1 MTWTPSHGK
10 TVGMSHP
17 HEPVGEWWRDQVAA
31 LHRWGRL
38 VLRDEDDSVHQ
49 MRVTVRRLRSVL
61 ATYRPL
67 LDTEQTEPFRA
78 ELKWLAALLGD
89 VRDAEVLRKRLRQ
102 WSAEHGPGPS
112 GVDAL
117 RAALTERQAVGRARL
132 LPELDGERYRALT
145 AAIAA
150 ADGLPWSGSVPGKKK
165 LRKRVRRD
173 WRRLAA
179 AVDAAENADAAV
191 ERRRQLHEVRKK
203 AKRTRYTAESLRE
216 VFGKDAERLADAARS
231 IQSALGDLNDTAVM
245 IRAIEDIPGRDDALR
260 EFLEAEEVAA
270 KAAEEKF
277 ASVWKKANR
286 SKVHGWLNP

>member
-1 MTWTPSHGK
+1 
-10 TVGMSHP
+10 MSHP

-31 LHRWGRL
+31 LHHWGRL

-67 LDTEQTEPFRA
+67 LDVERSEPLRA
-78 ELKWLAALLGD
+78 ELKWLADLLGE
-89 VRDAEVLRKRLRQ
+89 VRDAEVLRKRLRR
-102 WSAEHGPGPS
+102 WAAVHGPGPT

-117 RAALTERQAVGRARL
+117 RAALAERQIQGRARL
-132 LPELDGERYRALT
+132 LPELDGDRHRAL
-145 AAIAA
+145 IAA
-150 ADGLPWSGSVPGKKK
+150 LADGLPWSGAGPGKKA
-165 LRKRVRRD
+165 LRKRLRRS

-179 AVDAAENADAAV
+179 AADAASNTEDAG

-203 AKRTRYTAESLRE
+203 AKRVRYAAESSRE
-216 VFGKDAERLADAARS
+216 VFGKDAERLAKAAKS
-231 IQSALGDLNDTAVM
+231 VQSTLGDLNDAAVM
-245 IRAIEDIPGRDDALR
+245 IQTIGQVPGPDDAVR

-270 KAAEEKF
+270 DDAEEKF

-286 SKVHGWLNP
+286 SKVHGWLSP

>member
-1 MTWTPSHGK
+1 
-10 TVGMSHP
+10 MSHP

-67 LDTEQTEPFRA
+67 LDAEQTEPLRA
-78 ELKWLAALLGD
+78 ELKWLADLLGE
-89 VRDAEVLRKRLRQ
+89 VRDAEVLRKRLRR
-102 WSAEHGPGPS
+102 WAAEHGPVPT

-117 RAALTERQAVGRARL
+117 RAALAERQVQGRARL
-132 LPELDGERYRALT
+132 LPELDGDRYRALN
-145 AAIAA
+145 AALAA
-150 ADGLPWSGSVPGKKK
+150 GLPWSEADPGKKA
-165 LRKRVRRD
+165 LRKRLRRN
-173 WRRLAA
+173 WRRMAA
-179 AVDAAENADAAV
+179 AADAAAQTDDAE

-203 AKRTRYTAESLRE
+203 AKRVRYAAESLGA
-216 VFGKDAERLADAARS
+216 VFGKDAERLGKAAKS
-231 IQSALGDLNDTAVM
+231 IQSTLGDLNDAAVM
-245 IRAIEDIPGRDDALR
+245 IQTVGQVPGPDDAVR
-260 EFLEAEEVAA
+260 EFLEAEEAA
-270 KAAEEKF
+270 ADAAEEKF